1 MNIITTDPRG
11 YYSILGLS
19 PGADLATIKAAYRA
33 RVKYV
38 HPDRNGSSR
47 AREEFHRLVE
57 AYAVLKDMGSRSQY
71 DTTGEAELGP
81 MAGQPYCCSDCGRV
95 TAQPRYVVV
104 HKVRSNIAWA
114 RMTRVQG
121 IFCRACADRA
131 TVRASTATWA
141 MGWWSLPGLLLTPFV
156 LIRNLLGG
164 SLPERE
170 NAQLLISQAYA
181 FLAQGDDEIAAAL
194 ADQAGSFSREPPLR
208 NQLEQLQA
216 VISQQTGP
224 QQTGRRLKNRWR
236 PSGGVFAAQL
246 LPLLALPAVLG
257 LFAMIALRPWE
268 TPVSTS
274 AAIAVKAARIGE
286 IRHVAVEDL
295 KVRTA
300 PQEGAPVL
308 TLLDRFATVEVTG
321 GGDNP
326 EWTEIRTAA
335 GVGGYVQTRALY
347 AGSGSRFKTE
357 WCAANRGATPQAG
370 EVLTRRVSGD
380 NRLLVHNDGRR
391 DGLVKLKTLTGN
403 TVMAFY
409 VPATYHIAA
418 MGIPEGTY
426 RLEFATGTQYSRGCG
441 IFIEDMQASM
451 LPVTLNFRYVSPT
464 ASRALGKLPEISLTA
479 VAGAPYEPQPMD
491 PDRFAAD
498 D

>member
-1 MNIITTDPRG
+1 MNVITADPKG
-11 YYSILGLS
+11 YYSVLGLS
-19 PGADLATIKAAYRA
+19 PGADLATIKTAYRA
-33 RVKYV
+33 RVKSV
-38 HPDRNGSSR
+38 HPDRNGSHR
-47 AREEFHRLVE
+47 AREEFQRLVE
-57 AYAVLKDMGSRSQY
+57 AYAVLKDMASRSQY
-71 DTTGEAELGP
+71 DTTGEAELP
-81 MAGQPYCCSDCGRV
+81 SAANQPYCCRDCGRV
-95 TAQPRYVVV
+95 TAQPRYVVIHRV
-104 HKVRSNIAWA
+104 HSYLIWA
-114 RMTRVQG
+114 KMARIQG

-164 SLPERE
+164 SLPVRE
-170 NAQLLISQAYA
+170 NARLLIRQAHA

-194 ADQAGSFSREPPLR
+194 ADQAAAFAREPLLR
-208 NQLEQLQA
+208 SQLEQLQA
-216 VISQQTGP
+216 VLPP
-224 QQTGRRLKNRWR
+224 QPGRRLKNRWR
-236 PSGGVFAAQL
+236 PSGGVFVAQL

-257 LFAMIALRPWE
+257 LFALIALKPWE
-268 TPVSTS
+268 KPISAT
-274 AAIAVKAARIGE
+274 AAIAVKAASIGE

-300 PQEGAPVL
+300 PQDGAPVL

-321 GGDNP
+321 SGDDP
-326 EWTEIRTAA
+326 EWAEIRTAA
-335 GVGGYVQTRALY
+335 GVSGYVQTRALY

-357 WCAANRGATPQAG
+357 WCAANRGTPPQAG

-380 NRLLVHNDGRR
+380 NRLLVHNDGRL

-426 RLEFATGTQYSRGCG
+426 LLEFATGTHYSRGCG
-441 IFIEDMQASM
+441 IFLADMQAAM
-451 LPVTLNFRYVSPT
+451 LPVTLTFRYISPT
-464 ASRALGKLPEISLTA
+464 ANRTLARIPEISLTA
-479 VAGAPYEPQPMD
+479 VAGAPFEPQPLD
-491 PDRFAAD
+491 ADRFAAD